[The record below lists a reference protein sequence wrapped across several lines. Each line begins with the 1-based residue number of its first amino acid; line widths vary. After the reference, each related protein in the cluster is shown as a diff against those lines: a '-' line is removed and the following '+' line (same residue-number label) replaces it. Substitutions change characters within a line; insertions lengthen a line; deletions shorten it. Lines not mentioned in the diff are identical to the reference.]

1 MPLVSRIISAFIPS
15 DADLHTTKG
24 RGLRK
29 SILIEVDRKDRLDDF
44 DILSYDFLLRLTTV
58 FYLHFIPPV
67 FLHRTISPPA
77 NKSSPPISVTFC
89 ICKSKSQTFRNR
101 RNRITDTEILSF
113 LADFIKYKIR
123 SVYIY
128 IYFTHFQPAR
138 IPSSLL
144 AKTSFEVFTKEGYA
158 EGARPLI

>member
-58 FYLHFIPPV
+58 FYLHFIPSV

-123 SVYIY
+123 SVYLCIY
-128 IYFTHFQPAR
+128 IFHPLSTCTY
-138 IPSSLL
+138 SLL
-144 AKTSFEVFTKEGYA
+144 SPGKNVF
-158 EGARPLI
+158 